1 MAQRKDSI
9 LREKTS
15 VVDGAMVDYLQK
27 RFVFVCDVDVV
38 QINQAVGTS
47 RQQDVGACGVELKLE
62 IVNYIICYVP
72 VLNFTSVTSS
82 L

>member
-1 MAQRKDSI
+1 MAQRKDSL
-9 LREKTS
+9 LRQKTS

-38 QINQAVGTS
+38 QVDQAVGAS
-47 RQQDVGACGVELKLE
+47 RQQNVGACGVELKLK
-62 IVNYIICYVP
+62 ILNYITLCSC
-72 VLNFTSVTSS
+72 LKLTSVTSS